1 MFTHILVPLD
11 GSPLAETALMPAA
24 ALARRFGAELL
35 LMRAMLPTDAPE
47 GDSLPERSLLASGSQ
62 VYLDRLA
69 SQLAKGGITIHTV
82 VTDEEPAE
90 GILAQTKL
98 DQVDLIVMAT
108 HGRTGFDA
116 LLHPSVT
123 WKVLSRT
130 SAPILVWKQAPAQ
143 SSAQELAQATRF
155 LSDPL
160 APIIVPLDG
169 SLQAEAAL
177 PLVQL
182 FAKTF
187 GNPVLLLRV
196 ATQPLL
202 LDGGFGNAAIVEDAL
217 KWSIE
222 ESESYL
228 KVKRAELES
237 QGLTVRVRSMLG
249 PTSTCIKDTVE
260 GLKAGLVVM
269 TSHGRGWLGRLM
281 VGSVAK
287 DLLGQ
292 LETPILLVR
301 RVPSPPLQNPPEQS
315 QRADAQLNSLAS
327 QK

>member
-1 MFTHILVPLD
+1 VFTHILVPLD

-24 ALARRFGAELL
+24 ALARRFGAELW

-47 GDSLPERSLLASGSQ
+47 EPVQSLLTSGSQ

-69 SQLAKGGITIHTV
+69 SQLAKSGITVHTV

-130 SAPILVWKQAPAQ
+130 SAPILVWKQAPAR
-143 SSAQELAQATRF
+143 SGAEALAQAARF

-169 SLQAEAAL
+169 SLQAEEAL

-202 LDGGFGNAAIVEDAL
+202 LDGGFGNAAIIEDAL

-237 QGLTVRVRSMLG
+237 QGLMVRIRSMLG

-269 TSHGRGWLGRLM
+269 TSHGRGWLGRLVM
-281 VGSVAK
+281 GSVAK

-301 RVPSPPLQNPPEQS
+301 RVPSQSLQNPPEQS

>member
-35 LMRAMLPTDAPE
+35 LMSARLPTDAP
-47 GDSLPERSLLASGSQ
+47 PAPMQSLLASGSQ
-62 VYLDRLA
+62 VYLERLA
-69 SQLAKGGITIHTV
+69 NQLAKNGLTVHTD
-82 VTDEEPAE
+82 VTDEDPAE

-98 DQVDLIVMAT
+98 DNVDLIVMAT

-143 SSAQELAQATRF
+143 SDADALAQVTRF
-155 LSDPL
+155 VSDPL
-160 APIIVPLDG
+160 APLIVPLDG

-182 FAKTF
+182 VAKTF

-202 LDGGFGNAAIVEDAL
+202 LDGGFGNVAIIEDAL

-222 ESESYL
+222 ESEGYL

-249 PTSTCIKDTVE
+249 PTSACIKDTVE

-301 RVPSPPLQNPPEQS
+301 RVPAQSQQNPPEQS
-315 QRADAQLNSLAS
+315 QRADAQLKSLAS
-327 QK
+327 KK

>member
-35 LMRAMLPTDAPE
+35 LMSAVLPTDVPGEPAQ
-47 GDSLPERSLLASGSQ
+47 SLLASGSQ

-69 SQLAKGGITIHTV
+69 GQLAKRGLTVHTD
-82 VTDEEPAE
+82 VTDEDPAE

-98 DQVDLIVMAT
+98 DKVDLIVMAT

-123 WKVLSRT
+123 WKVLSHT

-143 SSAQELAQATRF
+143 SDADALAQATRF
-155 LSDPL
+155 VSDPL

-196 ATQPLL
+196 ATQPLV
-202 LDGGFGNAAIVEDAL
+202 LDGGFGNATRVEDAL

-301 RVPSPPLQNPPEQS
+301 RVPSQPLQNPPEQS
-315 QRADAQLNSLAS
+315 QRANVQLNSLAS
-327 QK
+327 KK

>member
-24 ALARRFGAELL
+24 ALARHFGAELL
-35 LMRAMLPTDAPE
+35 LMRAILPTDAPE
-47 GDSLPERSLLASGSQ
+47 GGSFPEQPLLASGSQ

-69 SQLAKGGITIHTV
+69 GQLAKSGITVHKI
-82 VTDEEPAE
+82 VTDEEPAK

-98 DQVDLIVMAT
+98 DQVDLIVMTT

-123 WKVLSRT
+123 WKVFSRT

-182 FAKTF
+182 FATTF

-202 LDGGFGNAAIVEDAL
+202 LDGGFGNAAVVEDAL

-222 ESESYL
+222 EAESYL

-237 QGLTVRVRSMLG
+237 QGLTVRIRSMLG
-249 PTSTCIKDTVE
+249 PTSACIKDCAE

-301 RVPSPPLQNPPEQS
+301 RVPAQPVQDNPAQS
-315 QRADAQLNSLAS
+315 QSADTQLNNLAS
-327 QK
+327 KK